1 MKATTVTTV
10 NVQMEKDEHENL
22 VKFLRDYRQLIRT
35 EGVVAGK
42 VSEKYRNDID
52 QMIAD
57 LTGTVTRGMA
67 DVGPRT
73 TQIPAIDP
81 RARTDEIPAVR
92 SR

>member
-22 VKFLRDYRQLIRT
+22 VKFLRDYRVFLRKEQDNT
-35 EGVVAGK
+35 NAQ
-42 VSEKYRNDID
+42 YRNDLEK
-52 QMIAD
+52 MIAD

-67 DVGPRT
+67 DVGPPT
-73 TQIPAIDP
+73 MQIPAVDP